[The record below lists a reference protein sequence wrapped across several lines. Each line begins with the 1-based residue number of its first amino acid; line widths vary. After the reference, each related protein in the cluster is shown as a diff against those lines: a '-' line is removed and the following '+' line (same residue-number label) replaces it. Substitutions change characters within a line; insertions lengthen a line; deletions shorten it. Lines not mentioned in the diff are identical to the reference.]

1 MAKAKYKKGDYSRL
15 REWFD
20 KNVDPKDFETMED
33 FHNELLKQ
41 PGVLN
46 AVGFGKMSD
55 FLESYGEDNLD
66 NFKYRDHEE
75 KKEFEHNLKK
85 HTDDIINAKTTEEQV
100 EAFENMEKDISELRD
115 RKIKEDR
122 LEQDIKLKQ
131 EQAEKMKTLSGR
143 LDLFGREVFGDM
155 SSARSSGNKNKSKAL
170 QKLDLKIQELQEQS
184 QNLDESNE
192 EHRKELNI
200 KLNLFHNSIEEG
212 FYLEEDALSKLS
224 QEDKK
229 QISTFLNKI
238 YLELNYDKDLV
249 IDKNPITKAFN
260 NVVSGTQ
267 QIGRIIKNLFGF
279 GKK

>member
-1 MAKAKYKKGDYSRL
+1 
-15 REWFD
+15 
-20 KNVDPKDFETMED
+20 
-33 FHNELLKQ
+33 
-41 PGVLN
+41 
-46 AVGFGKMSD
+46 
-55 FLESYGEDNLD
+55 
-66 NFKYRDHEE
+66 
-75 KKEFEHNLKK
+75 
-85 HTDDIINAKTTEEQV
+85 
-100 EAFENMEKDISELRD
+100 
-115 RKIKEDR
+115 
-122 LEQDIKLKQ
+122 
-131 EQAEKMKTLSGR
+131 MKTLSGR

>member
-100 EAFENMEKDISELRD
+100 EAFENMEKDISEL
-115 RKIKEDR
+115 
-122 LEQDIKLKQ
+122 
-131 EQAEKMKTLSGR
+131 
-143 LDLFGREVFGDM
+143 
-155 SSARSSGNKNKSKAL
+155 
-170 QKLDLKIQELQEQS
+170 
-184 QNLDESNE
+184 
-192 EHRKELNI
+192 
-200 KLNLFHNSIEEG
+200 
-212 FYLEEDALSKLS
+212 
-224 QEDKK
+224 
-229 QISTFLNKI
+229 
-238 YLELNYDKDLV
+238 
-249 IDKNPITKAFN
+249 
-260 NVVSGTQ
+260 
-267 QIGRIIKNLFGF
+267 
-279 GKK
+279 